1 MMGGIADYSGSV
13 VLQWPLA
20 CTAVVVLQRRS
31 DSLLRAHSL
40 QAAAEGFHPLIEADL
55 KRLAA
60 CRDYA
65 DARALL
71 CEPAEA
77 AWAAYLLGAFF
88 VLRREGRVASWP
100 GGANVLLH
108 SQVPIGAGV
117 ASSAAIEVAGMKAID
132 SAYDI
137 GLDGL
142 ELARLCQMVENRV
155 VGAPCGIMDQ
165 VTASLGRAER
175 LLLLRCRPHDVLGF
189 HALPPGCQVIG
200 INSRVKHAVGGSRYT
215 RTRVAA
221 FMGLAIIRRH
231 LGGDDAV
238 GYLSDITPAQF
249 RRDLYSVLPPRLR
262 GRDFL
267 ERYGATPDP
276 VTEVVPD
283 ETYSVRACTAHPIY
297 ENHRVKQFLR
307 YLQEAKGPSADTA
320 LAAAGRLMY
329 ASHWS
334 YGKLC
339 ALGSRETDVIV
350 RAVRRRGHSRGLY
363 GAKITGGG
371 SGGTVAVL
379 AAEGVEDALAE
390 VLSEYERET
399 GIALGEGDV
408 MTRSSD
414 GAEAAGAVPVQIAG
428 RA

>member
-1 MMGGIADYSGSV
+1 
-13 VLQWPLA
+13 
-20 CTAVVVLQRRS
+20 
-31 DSLLRAHSL
+31 
-40 QAAAEGFHPLIEADL
+40 
-55 KRLAA
+55 
-60 CRDYA
+60 
-65 DARALL
+65 
-71 CEPAEA
+71 
-77 AWAAYLLGAFF
+77 
-88 VLRREGRVASWP
+88 
-100 GGANVLLH
+100 
-108 SQVPIGAGV
+108 
-117 ASSAAIEVAGMKAID
+117 
-132 SAYDI
+132 
-137 GLDGL
+137 
-142 ELARLCQMVENRV
+142 
-155 VGAPCGIMDQ
+155 
-165 VTASLGRAER
+165 
-175 LLLLRCRPHDVLGF
+175 
-189 HALPPGCQVIG
+189 
-200 INSRVKHAVGGSRYT
+200 
-215 RTRVAA
+215 
-221 FMGLAIIRRH
+221 
-231 LGGDDAV
+231 
-238 GYLSDITPAQF
+238 
-249 RRDLYSVLPPRLR
+249 
-262 GRDFL
+262 
-267 ERYGATPDP
+267 
-276 VTEVVPD
+276 TEVVPD